1 MDIDKTFKLIQKQLK
16 DEGEESFRKYFA
28 HQILVGPFDDTDV
41 AKPGEEHGK
50 GFSIFIGAW
59 RIGWWKT
66 REQACDD
73 AQALIKA
80 IKHISTLEC

>member
-1 MDIDKTFKLIQKQLK
+1 MDIDKTFQLIQKQLRE
-16 DEGEESFRKYFA
+16 EGEKSFRKYFA
-28 HQILVGPFDDTDV
+28 HQILVGPFN
-41 AKPGEEHGK
+41 K